1 MPCLDCGVT
10 VVDDGTQRAWS
21 LAGRRALVT
30 GASSGLGEAVAR
42 ELAALGAAVAVTARR
57 AERLG
62 ALAAEIERVGGRCI
76 AVPGDLAGE
85 ESCRAVVDGA
95 AFRLGGL
102 DVLVNNAGVGED
114 EPSVAGYERT
124 LDFNLVTPY
133 ACAMTAYEHM
143 RRGGYGKIVNVAS
156 VYAFTSSPFKKATA
170 YSASKAGLLGMTRDL
185 ASQWGKDGIRVN
197 AVAPGYFV
205 SEMTEGLL
213 AGSAVAAY
221 VAERSALGRM
231 ATAAEVSHAVAYL
244 CMPASDYVTGA
255 TLVVDGGW
263 LAR

>member
-1 MPCLDCGVT
+1 VDEAAAGLD
-10 VVDDGTQRAWS
+10 
-21 LAGRRALVT
+21 
-30 GASSGLGEAVAR
+30 
-42 ELAALGAAVAVTARR
+42 
-57 AERLG
+57 
-62 ALAAEIERVGGRCI
+62 
-76 AVPGDLAGE
+76 
-85 ESCRAVVDGA
+85 
-95 AFRLGGL
+95 GL

-114 EPSVAGYERT
+114 EPTIAGYKRT
-124 LDFNLVTPY
+124 VDFNLVTPY
-133 ACAMTAYEHM
+133 ACALAAYEHM

-205 SEMTEGLL
+205 SEMTGELL
-213 AGSAVAAY
+213 AESAVTAY

-231 ATAAEVSHAVAYL
+231 ASAEEVAHAVAFL